1 MRGRGGNLGV
11 DPLLGLSCGRRFLF
25 CSLPAIQIFAGGQGR
40 HCRESALSAGSDA
53 EQRGGRTRRKRLR
66 GERHRP
72 KPTANP
78 IRTRTATGDDAG
90 QQIKTPAERFASAG
104 VFLFCRTL
112 GATSFYYIICRARA
126 SIKSRRLPPC
136 RQTGFEVKNFR
147 LKRAE
152 TPRAGKQ
159 LCRTSPHVR

>member
-40 HCRESALSAGSDA
+40 HCRGERTLLQAAMRNSAA
-53 EQRGGRTRRKRLR
+53 ENPQKKTPGRTTQA
-66 GERHRP
+66 

-90 QQIKTPAERFASAG
+90 QQIKTPAERFASAAF
-104 VFLFCRTL
+104 FLFCRTL